1 MTLLLPV
8 LSLLCASICVHVRT
22 YVAVSSM
29 PQTQYVILAVFT
41 WLVGSSCAGHV
52 HSRCVLAASMCSV
65 TSYVRTYVPNDFS
78 SESFWSTLCPEAAH
92 TTSRKAKS
100 MKEDSGH
107 SHISTHE
114 LKVGGCCLCGFV
126 KCECLFQFT
135 CMLVYVF
142 LILLIVTFVNEN
154 GAGGCSRFLRDL
166 GQGLSKTEAESK
178 VAELAQLCPKKV
190 RPTVLLDRL
199 EKMWPTFGRYYP
211 PDLQSMEQELRQGA
225 AVWKKEPS
233 LIYLSALGK
242 YGPFRSQLRKSALS
256 VKLGVD
262 KIAPTVLNFKCV
274 RTYIHCSYAS
284 TFLY

>member
-1 MTLLLPV
+1 V
-8 LSLLCASICVHVRT
+8 SVSVH
-22 YVAVSSM
+22 A
-29 PQTQYVILAVFT
+29 
-41 WLVGSSCAGHV
+41 
-52 HSRCVLAASMCSV
+52 
-65 TSYVRTYVPNDFS
+65 
-78 SESFWSTLCPEAAH
+78 
-92 TTSRKAKS
+92 
-100 MKEDSGH
+100 
-107 SHISTHE
+107 
-114 LKVGGCCLCGFV
+114 CLC
-126 KCECLFQFT
+126 T
-135 CMLVYVF
+135 YVF

-154 GAGGCSRFLRDL
+154 GAGGRSRFLRDL

-242 YGPFRSQLRKSALS
+242 YGPFRSRLRKSASS

-262 KIAPTVLNFKCV
+262 KIAPTVLSFKCV
-274 RTYIHCSYAS
+274 HTYIVLTLAPSY
-284 TFLY
+284 FRQR